1 MSLKLAENLSCGQS
15 FVLLLATLVVAV
27 SCNQRLND
35 EQRRELAE
43 GRKKME
49 IRQIPQADLLKA
61 GMDIGEKLV
70 RSLPDTFAS
79 NEISRLSGE
88 QGVAIRWYTPES
100 PAAEPLLNDLMHA
113 YSYTIQSA
121 SNLPSHIQRLGQDS
135 VLFVKPVVHEKA
147 LKGMW
152 CITMPVK
159 KIVMEMP
166 VE

>member
-1 MSLKLAENLSCGQS
+1 MSSRLTENLSCGQS
-15 FVLLLATLVVAV
+15 LVLLLATCILAF

-43 GRKKME
+43 GRRKME

-61 GMDIGEKLV
+61 GMDIGEKLA
-70 RSLPDTFAS
+70 RSLPDSFIR
-79 NEISRLSGE
+79 NEINRLSYE

-100 PAAEPLLNDLMHA
+100 PAAEPLLNDLMHV
-113 YSYTIQSA
+113 YSYTIQSG
-121 SNLPSHIQRLGQDS
+121 SDLPSHIQRLGQDS
-135 VLFVKPVVHEKA
+135 VLFVKPVAHDKT

-166 VE
+166 AD